1 MACEEKWIGD
11 IEYRSERALRF
22 MGPECLP
29 YGVFDGVRCPE
40 PMILR
45 GDMYEKRFLC
55 GVEGVIEE
63 GPMTAADG
71 WPGGV
76 CLLPRS

>member
-1 MACEEKWIGD
+1 MACDEKWIGD

-22 MGPECLP
+22 TGPECLP
-29 YGVFDGVRCPE
+29 YGVFDGVGCPE
-40 PMILR
+40 PMTLR

-63 GPMTAADG
+63 GPKAAADG

-76 CLLPRS
+76 CPLPRS

>member
-1 MACEEKWIGD
+1 
-11 IEYRSERALRF
+11 

-29 YGVFDGVRCPE
+29 YGVFDGVGCPE
-40 PMILR
+40 PMTLR

-55 GVEGVIEE
+55 GVEGVIE
-63 GPMTAADG
+63 GGARVAVDF

-76 CLLPRS
+76 CLLPRSKKLSGDVERWS